1 MSKVEGKIENASCVM
16 SCDPQQD
23 PKINLLCDFMFYFQD
38 HLQLLY
44 SIGSNIST
52 ER

>member
-1 MSKVEGKIENASCVM
+1 MSKLEGKIEIM
-16 SCDPQQD
+16 TCDPQYD
-23 PKINLLCDFMFYFQD
+23 AKINLLCDFMFYFQD

>member
-1 MSKVEGKIENASCVM
+1 MLHIMA
-16 SCDPQQD
+16 CDPQYD
-23 PKINLLCDFMFYFQD
+23 AKINLLFMFYFQD